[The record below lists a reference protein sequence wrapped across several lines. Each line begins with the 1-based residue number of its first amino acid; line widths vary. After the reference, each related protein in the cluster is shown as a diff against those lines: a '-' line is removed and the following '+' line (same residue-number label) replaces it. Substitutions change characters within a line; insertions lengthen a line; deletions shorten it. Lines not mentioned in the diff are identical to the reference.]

1 MSTVARENEKGNIV
15 AGKDVKGI
23 QDVLD
28 VLVPDDVQEE
38 AHGDEVVVILTRT
51 VNSEVP
57 LSALAVEEQDDAG
70 GGFDGKSAYD
80 LDLHVKNWDN
90 HGDEADDQRP

>member
-1 MSTVARENEKGNIV
+1 MR
-15 AGKDVKGI
+15 DVKGI

-28 VLVPDDVQEE
+28 VLVPDD
-38 AHGDEVVVILTRT
+38 GDEVVVILTRT

-70 GGFDGKSAYD
+70 GEFDGQSVHD
-80 LDLHVKNWDN
+80 HVKNWDN

>member
-1 MSTVARENEKGNIV
+1 MFIDANILASWMGN
-15 AGKDVKGI
+15 
-23 QDVLD
+23 
-28 VLVPDDVQEE
+28 E

-70 GGFDGKSAYD
+70 GGFDGKSAHD